1 MGNDDITIEELV
13 AATFRLRISLNFNIS
28 FSQASVPAKSPDLA
42 GFNPVGSV
50 RLRRTPGTKRGL
62 DG

>member
-1 MGNDDITIEELV
+1 MGNDDITIEEL
-13 AATFRLRISLNFNIS
+13 AAVTYRLRISLNFNIS
-28 FSQASVPAKSPDLA
+28 FSQASVPVKSPDLT

>member
-13 AATFRLRISLNFNIS
+13 AATFRLHISLNFNIS

-42 GFNPVGSV
+42 GFNPVGSGDP
-50 RLRRTPGTKRGL
+50 PGTKRGL